1 MTVDRR
7 GWIGIGA
14 ASLGALLGVVGA
26 ATDAGTTA
34 VVAAAAALAAGVAT
48 WRLVGLLRGAENRI
62 SDLDGQVNQ
71 LADDLARERRAR
83 EEAEQT
89 LSSRL
94 QLTAMRRATQGDSL
108 TDAVTGLYS
117 EGWFTVVLDATIT
130 EARRSLTPV
139 AVVLL
144 EVVHGLQDGT
154 PSPADPRRV
163 AAGITSTLRDTDTA
177 CRLMD
182 GSFALV
188 LEDTDDNGAIW
199 TVERIRRHLAA
210 GAPGL
215 TLWAGVACYPAH
227 GFEVEE
233 LLDRADLA
241 LDAAREWRQD
251 RIEIAS
257 AGSD

>member
-1 MTVDRR
+1 VERR
-7 GWIGIGA
+7 GWLVIVA
-14 ASLGALLGVVGA
+14 AGLGVLLGVVGA
-26 ATDAGTTA
+26 ATDAGTLA
-34 VVAAAAALAAGVAT
+34 VVAAAAALVAGVAAA
-48 WRLVGLLRGAENRI
+48 RLVTMLRAARVRI
-62 SDLDGQVNQ
+62 DELDDKVEA
-71 LADDLARERRAR
+71 LEDDLAREAKAR

-94 QLTAMRRATQGDSL
+94 QLTAMRQATQGDSL
-108 TDAVTGLYS
+108 TDAITGLYS

-130 EARRSLTPV
+130 EARRTLTPV

-144 EVVHGLQDGT
+144 DVVAGLQDGT
-154 PSPADPRRV
+154 PHPAEPRRV
-163 AAGITSTLRDTDTA
+163 ANAITSTIRDTDTA

-199 TVERIRRHLAA
+199 TVERVRRHLAA
-210 GAPGL
+210 GSPGL

-233 LLDRADLA
+233 LLDRADHA

-251 RIEIAS
+251 RIEVA
-257 AGSD
+257 APGSD

>member
-1 MTVDRR
+1 MDRR

-14 ASLGALLGVVGA
+14 AVLGLLLGIAGA

-34 VVAAAAALAAGVAT
+34 VVAGAAALVAGVAVL
-48 WRLVGLLRGAENRI
+48 RLVRLLSAARAQV
-62 SDLDGQVNQ
+62 SDLDDTVDQ
-71 LADDLARERRAR
+71 LSDELRRERRAR

-108 TDAVTGLYS
+108 TDAITGLYS

-130 EARRSLTPV
+130 EARRTLTPV
-139 AVVLL
+139 AVVVL
-144 EVVHGLQDGT
+144 EVVLGLQDGT
-154 PSPADPRRV
+154 PQPADPRRV
-163 AAGITSTLRDTDTA
+163 AASITSTLRDTDTA

-199 TVERIRRHLAA
+199 TVERVRRHLSD
-210 GAPGL
+210 GSPGL

-233 LLDRADLA
+233 TLDRADNA

-251 RIEIAS
+251 RIEVSS